1 MRELQ
6 QTKTDRRTMDIV
18 PIRTNHKLLMS
29 VHARVKKEGWNKT
42 QARLAERAIE
52 DHIGNIEVSEVTTA
66 TIDELKQKLFAT
78 GVAESTIDRTMTS
91 ISKLLKYAHRRHEL
105 YGDFK
110 MPYIEY
116 CNPDNAR
123 DRYMSEEEE
132 LEMIKWYQHKG
143 WLDLL
148 DFNLFTLDT
157 GMRKGEGLRFKVKQ
171 VHLHTNKEGR
181 ERMYVR
187 LLGNT
192 STKKH
197 QRSVPLTDRAAAI
210 VTSLIK
216 DREPEDVV
224 FDLNY
229 WTIGT
234 RFDQV
239 KALMGLEE
247 DKQFVF
253 HTLRHT
259 YASRLVQQGVNLYT
273 VGQLM
278 GHTNPRMTQR
288 YAHFAPEHLLDA
300 VDVLNSTTSPIDN
313 VDSII

>member
-1 MRELQ
+1 
-6 QTKTDRRTMDIV
+6 MDIV

-78 GVAESTIDRTMTS
+78 GVAEGTIDRTMTS

-143 WLDLL
+143 WNDLL
-148 DFNLFTLDT
+148 DFNLFALDT

-181 ERMYVR
+181 EHPP
-187 LLGNT
+187 T
-192 STKKH
+192 SPK
-197 QRSVPLTDRAAAI
+197 
-210 VTSLIK
+210 
-216 DREPEDVV
+216 PEDALPPPSFAGLYSGDAMPVAE
-224 FDLNY
+224 DL
-229 WTIGT
+229 
-234 RFDQV
+234 
-239 KALMGLEE
+239 
-247 DKQFVF
+247 
-253 HTLRHT
+253 
-259 YASRLVQQGVNLYT
+259 
-273 VGQLM
+273 
-278 GHTNPRMTQR
+278 
-288 YAHFAPEHLLDA
+288 
-300 VDVLNSTTSPIDN
+300 SP
-313 VDSII
+313 